1 MLDSWEKV
9 IDPNFIN
16 SELIGTV
23 GAEKVVTI
31 TNIDFAECYDEQ
43 TKQKVQKQTVF
54 FEECKPLV
62 LNKTNA
68 KTLKRLFS
76 PNSDNPAD
84 AVGHKV
90 SRGLLAQVVAEQ
102 HLICVLVQRE
112 VQETD
117 DVHGRIV
124 ELRIVGLRPR
134 LAEEVPAVFLH
145 CEHLLLYRE
154 GGVEQHPL
162 REMDLPFPLHLHH
175 EAAA

>member
-90 SRGLLAQVVAEQ
+90 ILR
-102 HLICVLVQRE
+102 
-112 VQETD
+112 
-117 DVHGRIV
+117 V
-124 ELRIVGLRPR
+124 ESIKAPAPTAPSSVCRQTRTPCTCAATSAPRSSARPWTGTER
-134 LAEEVPAVFLH
+134 A
-145 CEHLLLYRE
+145 R
-154 GGVEQHPL
+154 
-162 REMDLPFPLHLHH
+162 
-175 EAAA
+175 